1 MQPAWW
7 FVGGPVVR
15 ALSGLIVMAAAG
27 LVAAQTAPGLPTSP
41 GDVSTPTASAVRWS
55 DCALDGVSQK
65 VRCGRLMRPLDPAR
79 PKGQQIEIHFAL
91 VPALARNKKPDAL
104 VVLAG
109 GPGQSAV
116 SLAGPLS
123 RQWARALNRRDLL
136 LVDQRGT
143 GRSANL
149 DCERDPVTAP
159 LAWADLDQQ
168 LVRLAGCREALM
180 KKPHGDLRFYTTGV
194 AMADLEA
201 VRLALGLGPV
211 NVIGASYGTRA
222 ALEYQRLYPA
232 SVRRTVLDG
241 AAPPDMVLP
250 ASMSADVQASWD
262 ALVRACEEQPRCRQA
277 HGPLRER
284 FAALLA
290 SLPREVDVL
299 HPVTGR
305 REQLVVTRDM
315 LLSWVRLPLYVP
327 ALAAGLPHAIAEAS
341 EGRMEALVGLASSFG
356 GPRQRAAQLAMGMH
370 FSVVCAEDAPRMAAA
385 GLPAGADFGD
395 GMLRLYQRVCA
406 DWPRG
411 SVGDD
416 FYRMLP
422 ARSAVLVL
430 SGGADPATPP
440 RHGERVVQA
449 LGPLARH
456 WQVAQAGH
464 GVLALGCMPDAVLRF
479 FDAADDAQALAVD
492 LSCAANIPRPV
503 AFVPVGVLD
512 ASGRRVAPAS
522 AQPGGPR

>member
-1 MQPAWW
+1 
-7 FVGGPVVR
+7 
-15 ALSGLIVMAAAG
+15 
-27 LVAAQTAPGLPTSP
+27 
-41 GDVSTPTASAVRWS
+41 
-55 DCALDGVSQK
+55 VSQQ
-65 VRCGRLMRPLDPAR
+65 VRCGSLTRPLDPSR
-79 PKGQQIEIHFAL
+79 PQGQQIEIHFAL
-91 VPALARNKKPDAL
+91 LPALARNKKPDAL

-109 GPGQSAV
+109 GPGQSAI

-143 GRSANL
+143 GRSASL

-159 LAWADLDQQ
+159 LALADLERQ
-168 LVRLAGCREALM
+168 LVRLAECRDALR
-180 KKPHGDLRFYTTGV
+180 KKPYGDLRLYTTSV

-232 SVRRTVLDG
+232 AVRRAVLDG

-250 ASMSADVQASWD
+250 ASMSADVQASWE
-262 ALVRACEEQPRCRQA
+262 ALLRACDEQPRCRQA
-277 HGPLRER
+277 YGPLRER
-284 FAALLA
+284 WAALLA
-290 SLPREVDVL
+290 SLPREL
-299 HPVTGR
+299 EIAHPVTGR
-305 REQLVVTRDM
+305 LEPLVVTRDM

-327 ALAAGLPHAIAEAS
+327 ALAAGLPHAIAEAT

-356 GPRQRAAQLAMGMH
+356 GVRQRATQLAMGMH
-370 FSVVCAEDAPRMAAA
+370 FSVVCAEDGPRMAAA
-385 GLPAGADFGD
+385 GLPAGADFGE
-395 GMLRLYQRVCA
+395 GMLRLYQRACA

-411 SVGDD
+411 VVGDD
-416 FYRMLP
+416 FYRMVP

-449 LGPLARH
+449 LGSLARH
-456 WQVAQAGH
+456 VQVAEAGH

-479 FDAADDAQALAVD
+479 FDAADDAQALMLD
-492 LSCAANIPRPV
+492 FSCAAKIPRPG

-512 ASGRRVAPAS
+512 AGGRRADPGAV
-522 AQPGGPR
+522 QPGVTR

>member
-1 MQPAWW
+1 MRSARCL
-7 FVGGPVVR
+7 VGGRCLR
-15 ALSGLIVMAAAG
+15 ALSGLIVWAVSALA
-27 LVAAQTAPGLPTSP
+27 VAQTAPGLPVP
-41 GDVSTPTASAVRWS
+41 PAPAVSWR
-55 DCALDGVSQK
+55 DCALDGVSQQ
-65 VRCGRLMRPLDPAR
+65 VRCGSLMRPLDPAR

-91 VPALARNKKPDAL
+91 LPALARNKKPDAL

-109 GPGQSAV
+109 GPGQSAIN
-116 SLAGPLS
+116 LAGPLS

-168 LVRLAGCREALM
+168 LARLAECREALR
-180 KKPHGDLRFYTTGV
+180 KKPHGDLRFYSTGL

-201 VRLALGLGPV
+201 VRQAVGLGPV
-211 NVIGASYGTRA
+211 NVIAASYGTRA
-222 ALEYQRLYPA
+222 ALEFQRLYPA
-232 SVRRTVLDG
+232 SVRRAVLDG

-250 ASMSADVQASWD
+250 ASMSGDVQASWD
-262 ALVRACEEQPRCRQA
+262 AVLRACEEQPRCRQA

-290 SLPREVDVL
+290 SLPREVEIT

-305 REQLVVTRDM
+305 REQLVLTRDM

-327 ALAAGLPHAIAEAS
+327 ALAAGLPHAVAQAS

-356 GPRQRAAQLAMGMH
+356 GARQRAAQLALGMH
-370 FSVVCAEDAPRMAAA
+370 FSVVCAEDGPRMAAA
-385 GLPAGADFGD
+385 GFPAGTDFGE
-395 GMLRLYQRVCA
+395 GMLQLYQRACA

-411 SVGDD
+411 TVDEA
-416 FYRMLP
+416 FYRMVP

-464 GVLALGCMPDAVLRF
+464 GLLALGCMPDAVLRF
-479 FDAADDAQALAVD
+479 LDAADETQALAVD
-492 LSCAANIPRPV
+492 LGCAANIPRPA

-512 ASGRRVAPAS
+512 AAGRRSAPEAG
-522 AQPGGPR
+522 QPGGPR